1 MANGTKW
8 CDVARAE
15 YFLIL
20 SSAAASA
27 AEPER
32 CTEWLRL
39 LGARVS
45 ITVTSEVRHLPDDH
59 GMSVRPSGWR
69 SVPGIRPVGSFITG
83 IAAGTCHGTTN
94 DVIDVVMTR

>member
-1 MANGTKW
+1 MARNYVM
-8 CDVARAE
+8 CE

-45 ITVTSEVRHLPDDH
+45 ITVTSQVRHLPDDH
-59 GMSVRPSGWR
+59 GMSVRPSGRR

-83 IAAGTCHGTTN
+83 IAAH
-94 DVIDVVMTR
+94 VKARHMMSLM

>member
-1 MANGTKW
+1 M
-8 CDVARAE
+8 ARAE

-45 ITVTSEVRHLPDDH
+45 ITVTSQVRHLPDDH
-59 GMSVRPSGWR
+59 GMSVRPSGRR

-83 IAAGTCHGTTN
+83 IAALVRASTN

>member
-1 MANGTKW
+1 M
-8 CDVARAE
+8 ARAE

-45 ITVTSEVRHLPDDH
+45 ITVTE
-59 GMSVRPSGWR
+59 
-69 SVPGIRPVGSFITG
+69 
-83 IAAGTCHGTTN
+83 TTA
-94 DVIDVVMTR
+94 R